1 MRKPIQNK
9 VVILHGFNGTI
20 LMRKLLFAA
29 VFFTLCGMVGLV
41 SYSCTDKKPAQ
52 DSLLADTL
60 IGDSSDENAEEQII
74 TDTPMPDAAD
84 ELFDDFMFNFAANRK
99 LQLERIVFPLPVNE
113 PSGKKTVDKQHWKME
128 HFFMRQDY
136 YTLIFDNIAQ
146 AEVAKDTSINHVI
159 VEKIHLERKTVEQYI
174 FDRKG
179 GKWMMTEVNTTGFPS
194 SSNASFLKFYSRF
207 AVDSVFQIASINDP
221 LRFSGPD
228 PDNDFNNMDGI
239 LLPEQWPSFAP
250 PLPSKMIYNI
260 IYGRECHGSN
270 QKVFI
275 IRGIANGQEIEL
287 TFRRKGGKWKLVELH
302 I

>member
-1 MRKPIQNK
+1 M
-9 VVILHGFNGTI
+9 HGFNGTI

-29 VFFTLCGMVGLV
+29 VFFTLCGVFGLL
-41 SYSCTDKKPAQ
+41 SYSCTDRKPSQ

-60 IGDSSDENAEEQII
+60 VGDSSAENTEEQII

-84 ELFDDFMFNFAANRK
+84 ELFDDFIFNFAANRK
-99 LQLERIVFPLPVNE
+99 LQLERIAFPLPVDE

-136 YTLIFDNIAQ
+136 YTLIFDNVRQ
-146 AEVAKDTSINHVI
+146 AEVAKDTSINHAI
-159 VEKIHLERKTVEQYI
+159 VEKIHLERKTVEQYV

-179 GKWMMTEVNTTGFPS
+179 GRWMMTAVHSTSFS
-194 SSNASFLKFYSRF
+194 SSPNASFLNFYSRF
-207 AVDSVFQIASINDP
+207 AVDKDFQVESVNDP

-228 PDNDFNNMDGI
+228 PDNDFDNMDGI
-239 LLPEQWPSFAP
+239 ILPEQWPSFAP

-260 IYGRECHGSN
+260 IYGKEGHGSN

-275 IRGIANGQEIEL
+275 IRGIANGQESEL
-287 TFRRKGGKWKLVELH
+287 TFRRKSGKWKLVELH